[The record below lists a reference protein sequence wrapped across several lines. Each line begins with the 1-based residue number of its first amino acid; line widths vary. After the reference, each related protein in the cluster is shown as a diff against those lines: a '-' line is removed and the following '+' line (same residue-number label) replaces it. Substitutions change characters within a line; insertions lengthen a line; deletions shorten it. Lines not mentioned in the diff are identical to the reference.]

1 MSIIEVEGVSKRYR
15 KGVTGYRTLREDL
28 YSLTGRLV
36 HLRRHRPEDIDSK
49 HIWALSDVSFQ
60 VQRGERV
67 GIIGRNGS
75 GKTTLLRLLAGVTQA
90 TRGRITV
97 GGRMGVLIEI
107 TAGFHPELT
116 GRENIYLNGAIMGM
130 SQREIRRKFDDIVEF
145 ADLKDWVDTPLKRY
159 SSGMH
164 VRLGFAVAAH
174 LDPDVLLVDEVL
186 AVGDVA
192 FQNKCL
198 GKMETAASEGRT
210 VLLVSH
216 NMATV
221 AGFCDRCILLDS
233 SRLCADGP
241 ASEVIERY
249 LEMSGAVA
257 AEGVPGEYDL
267 TRRENSYTP
276 GKLMVRRLRLLNPQ
290 GGPQSAFLMGQGM
303 TVAIDVEDIAD
314 CRDAVIGAIFKSD
327 GGQRVAGI
335 STAMTGVRVESP
347 RSPREQ
353 AVLRIPQVP
362 FLPGRYW
369 LDVSI
374 TRGRSGRIDYV
385 DRAAQFTVVE
395 GDVYG
400 TGYHLSADYG
410 VVYLQGSWEIRRNA

>member
-1 MSIIEVEGVSKRYR
+1 MSIIEVQHVYKRYR

-36 HLRRHRPEDIDSK
+36 HLRRHPRDYADG
-49 HIWALSDVSFQ
+49 HYVWALRDASFD

-67 GIIGRNGS
+67 GVIGRNGS
-75 GKTTLLRLLAGVTQA
+75 GKTTLLRLMAGVTQP
-90 TRGRITV
+90 TEGRITV
-97 GGRMGVLIEI
+97 RGRMGVLIEI

-130 SQREIRRKFDDIVEF
+130 SQKEIRRKFDEIVEF
-145 ADLKDWVDTPLKRY
+145 AELNEWVDTPLKRY

-198 GKMETAASEGRT
+198 GKMESAASEGRT

-221 AGFCDRCILLDS
+221 AGFCDRCLLLDAG
-233 SRLCADGP
+233 RLCADGP
-241 ASEVIERY
+241 SPDVIQRY
-249 LEMSGAVA
+249 LETSSAVE
-257 AEGVPGEYDL
+257 AEGVPGDYDL
-267 TRRENSYTP
+267 SQRENSYTP
-276 GKLMVRRLRLLNPQ
+276 GKLMVRRLHLLNSQGNPQ
-290 GGPQSAFLMGQGM
+290 NAFLMGQGI
-303 TVAIDVEDIAD
+303 TVAIDVDGMAD
-314 CRDAVIGAIFKSD
+314 YRDAVIGAIFKSD

-335 STAMTGVRVESP
+335 NTAMTGVRVESP
-347 RSPREQ
+347 RGPREQ
-353 AVLRIPQVP
+353 AILQIPQLP
-362 FLPGRYW
+362 FLPGRYSV
-369 LDVSI
+369 DVSI
-374 TRGRSGRIDYV
+374 THGRSGRIDYV
-385 DRAAQFTVVE
+385 DRACQFTVVE

-410 VVYLQGSWEIRRNA
+410 VVYVQGSWEIRKSE